1 MLGEQGAT
9 SSGVSGEMGCSGN
22 WRDAGIE
29 GIGEVGCSENRSC
42 GYRGQRGDGTLGEEG
57 TLEQGEKEPS

>member
-1 MLGEQGAT
+1 
-9 SSGVSGEMGCSGN
+9 MGCSGN

-57 TLEQGEKEPS
+57 TLKQGEKEPS